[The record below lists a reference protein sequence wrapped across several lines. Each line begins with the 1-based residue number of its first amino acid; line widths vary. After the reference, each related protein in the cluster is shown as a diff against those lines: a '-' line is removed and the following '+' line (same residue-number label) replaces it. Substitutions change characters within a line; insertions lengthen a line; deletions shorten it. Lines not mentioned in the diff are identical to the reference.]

1 MTGRQLRRSTRLSV
15 VQPAA
20 NAAAASPI
28 VDRTRFRQPKPNY
41 FASDSES
48 SDADDDIDANIENV
62 NTNRQAAA
70 SAAPAT
76 PRRGRPPKNA
86 VKPAAAAAASSSVII
101 NSTTA
106 ATQKMGAKR
115 KSTKTGAA
123 AASEPAAQPNHTGT
137 SDENDDR
144 KSEATPPKLVKFTSG
159 GGEQKLAPVML
170 LDKLSLT
177 SPTRKTTA
185 TPAAATAR
193 SRFQNAR
200 ITLNSAE
207 TYSLPGRES
216 ELEEL
221 SDFLSAGLHERR
233 SASMYISGPPGTGKT
248 ACLSK
253 LLNASAFS
261 AQFQRVYVNCTSIAS
276 IGSIYKKVCAELGLR
291 VGTEKECLL
300 AIEQHLG
307 ANRQRRT
314 VLMVLDEVDQLV
326 GKKQSVLYTIFEWP
340 AKPNSNLLLIGIANS
355 LDLTDRCLS
364 RLHAK
369 CELKPR
375 LMHFAPYTKA
385 QIVGI
390 FRARLEE
397 AGVAELFPPVTIQ
410 LLAAKV
416 ASVSGDVRKALDIGR
431 RVIEMAEE
439 QRRAGAERV
448 ALDELAIGIGELRDV
463 DEPAGAAAAAAP
475 AEKVELKQVMQVL
488 NQVYG
493 ASQTLGSDADDTF
506 PLQQKILICT
516 VLLILRCDK
525 NKDITVGRL
534 HGVYAKV
541 CGARNIAA
549 LGRSEFAG
557 LCELV
562 ETRGIVRIIKNKE
575 PRLCKVQ
582 MQWDEQE
589 VTAALQDKQ
598 MIASILADASCLS
611 ATRGK

>member
-1 MTGRQLRRSTRLSV
+1 MTGRQTRRSTRLSLAS
-15 VQPAA
+15 QTPTKPAA
-20 NAAAASPI
+20 TP
-28 VDRTRFRQPKPNY
+28 VDINRTRFRNSKPQTI
-41 FASDSES
+41 ASDSES
-48 SDADDDIDANIENV
+48 DSDETAANIENV
-62 NTNRQAAA
+62 STNRRPPVQRARRVSTAAV
-70 SAAPAT
+70 SAAV
-76 PRRGRPPKNA
+76 N
-86 VKPAAAAAASSSVII
+86 KPAP
-101 NSTTA
+101 TKA
-106 ATQKMGAKR
+106 ATIAPTMPAKR
-115 KSTKTGAA
+115 KSVKEASAA
-123 AASEPAAQPNHTGT
+123 AAQSSSDDSDSDDHTEQPAR
-137 SDENDDR
+137 D
-144 KSEATPPKLVKFTSG
+144 KSEATPPKLAKFTSG
-159 GGEQKLAPVML
+159 GGAQKLSPVSL
-170 LDKLSLT
+170 LDKLSLM
-177 SPTRKTTA
+177 SPKSVKKPTRSADTSSPEET
-185 TPAAATAR
+185 TAR
-193 SRFQNAR
+193 SKYQNAR

-207 TYSLPGRES
+207 TYSLPGREK
-216 ELEEL
+216 ELAEL
-221 SDFLSAGLHERR
+221 SEFLASGLRHKQ

-248 ACLSK
+248 ASLSK
-253 LLNASAFS
+253 LLNASEFT
-261 AQFQRVYVNCTSIAS
+261 AQFQRVYVNCTSMSS

-300 AIEQHLG
+300 AIERHL
-307 ANRQRRT
+307 AAKHRT
-314 VLMVLDEVDQLV
+314 ILMVLDEVDQLI

-375 LMHFAPYTKA
+375 LMHFAPYTKE

-390 FRARLEE
+390 FKARLSD
-397 AGVAELFPPVTIQ
+397 AGVLDIFPPVTLQ

-416 ASVSGDVRKALDIGR
+416 ASISGDVRRALDIGR

-439 QRRAGAERV
+439 QKRGASRV
-448 ALDELAIGIGELRDV
+448 DLAQLGIGELEASGGGDKSSTV
-463 DEPAGAAAAAAP
+463 VAAP
-475 AEKVELKQVMQVL
+475 EKVEMKQVLQVL

-493 ASQTLGSDADDTF
+493 ASQTLGDDLDDTF
-506 PLQQKILICT
+506 PLQQKIMICT

-541 CGARNIAA
+541 CASRNIAA
-549 LGRSEFAG
+549 VGRNEFTG

-582 MQWDEQE
+582 MQWDEAE

-598 MIASILADASCLS
+598 MIASILADS
-611 ATRGK
+611 AAVRGK